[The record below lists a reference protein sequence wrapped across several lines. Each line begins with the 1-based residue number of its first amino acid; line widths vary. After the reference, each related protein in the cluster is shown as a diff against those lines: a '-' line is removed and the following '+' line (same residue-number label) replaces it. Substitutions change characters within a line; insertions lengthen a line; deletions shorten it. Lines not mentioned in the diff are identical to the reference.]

1 MRKKTSKLRYK
12 QNPDMKQNIILTKI
26 NGTQAVE
33 NMADICDISF
43 LKAILY

>member
-1 MRKKTSKLRYK
+1 MRKKTSKPRYK
-12 QNPDMKQNIILTKI
+12 QNPDMKQKIILTKI

>member
-1 MRKKTSKLRYK
+1 MRKNPSKLRNK
-12 QNPDMKQNIILTKI
+12 QNPDMKQKVISTKI

-43 LKAILY
+43 LKVILY